1 MRCMVKVL
9 MTVFL
14 ISFVAQGAMS
24 TELTLDDCI
33 ELALKNRASIIAA
46 RGQETLAKWNQRT
59 ALGAFLPR
67 VSASYSYSKS
77 KSTDIKSDE
86 LRPTAYDTLLDSI
99 LLLNLDTTVF
109 DTFLVPYQSPKD
121 FRVFE
126 AKLSD
131 QDRSGKSLDLGAS
144 ISLFD
149 LSNWFNYFGAKADR
163 AKAHLDVINSEQDLI
178 LSVKASYYYYLAAVE
193 NVSVQQDAVKRSEEQ
208 LKLIQTKYDLGSAA
222 LSDVLKQKVQY
233 GNDKLTLLEAENLVT
248 TTRADLAYT
257 VGVDPNSDVEFS
269 TEYSM
274 REYQG
279 TLSDAIAFGLEHE
292 PGLLAAQKEV
302 ASAKHA
308 VRSGLAEYLPKLSA
322 SVSLGMSDGTRGD
335 TVIYN
340 FSSKSA
346 SYGFQISYNI
356 FDGFLRERNLSQA
369 KVYRNNA
376 MAAFAETRNLISR
389 DIKTAYLEIEKLKE
403 QKNVAG
409 DNVEAANEDLKITQ
423 EKYNLGA
430 ATILDLLVA
439 QVSLKTAQVSL
450 ISADFDL
457 NLAIAKL
464 ENAMGKM

>member
-1 MRCMVKVL
+1 
-9 MTVFL
+9 
-14 ISFVAQGAMS
+14 
-24 TELTLDDCI
+24 
-33 ELALKNRASIIAA
+33 
-46 RGQETLAKWNQRT
+46 
-59 ALGAFLPR
+59 
-67 VSASYSYSKS
+67 
-77 KSTDIKSDE
+77 
-86 LRPTAYDTLLDSI
+86 
-99 LLLNLDTTVF
+99 
-109 DTFLVPYQSPKD
+109 
-121 FRVFE
+121 
-126 AKLSD
+126 
-131 QDRSGKSLDLGAS
+131 
-144 ISLFD
+144 
-149 LSNWFNYFGAKADR
+149 
-163 AKAHLDVINSEQDLI
+163 

-193 NVSVQQDAVKRSEEQ
+193 NVSVQQEAVKRSEEQ
-208 LKLIQTKYDLGSAA
+208 LKLIQSKYDLGSAA
-222 LSDVLKQKVQY
+222 LSDVLKQKVQF
-233 GNDKLTLLEAENLVT
+233 GNDKLTLLGAENLVT

-269 TEYSM
+269 TEYSV

-279 TLSDAIAFGLEHE
+279 TLDDAIAFGLDNE

-308 VRSGLAEYLPKLSA
+308 VRSRFAEYLPKLSA
-322 SVSLGMSDGTRGD
+322 SVSLGMSDGTKGD

-346 SYGFQISYNI
+346 SYGIQISYNI

-376 MAAFAETRNLISR
+376 MAQLVDLKNLVSR